1 MGLTHLLGIPA
12 EKLLS
17 IALTFVVSLYSSPEE
32 ISLKYTTPP
41 TWLKSDV
48 ARHLE
53 DPALFMGDVIVSK
66 DGSGHYSKIQDAVDA
81 APIKS
86 KKRYTIYIKGGVYLE
101 NVDVSKSKTN
111 LMFVGDGIGQTIIS
125 GNKNVVDG
133 ATTFTSATVAVTGNG
148 FLARDITFRNTA
160 GAAKH
165 QAVALRVG
173 ADQAAFYKC
182 SFEGYQDTLYTH
194 SQRQFYR
201 QCMIYGTVDYIFGN
215 AAALFQDSTLLA
227 RVPLAQQ
234 KNTYTAQGRTDPN
247 QNTGLVF
254 QGSVVDGDSNL
265 RKVIQNFPTY
275 LGRPWKEYSRTVF
288 LKSYEGSVINPAG
301 WLEWAGDFALKTLFY
316 GEYQCTGP
324 GSGSAQRFSWSSQ
337 ITSQAVANCEKQN
350 ALGFNL

>member
-1 MGLTHLLGIPA
+1 
-12 EKLLS
+12 
-17 IALTFVVSLYSSPEE
+17 
-32 ISLKYTTPP
+32 
-41 TWLKSDV
+41 
-48 ARHLE
+48 
-53 DPALFMGDVIVSK
+53 
-66 DGSGHYSKIQDAVDA
+66 
-81 APIKS
+81 
-86 KKRYTIYIKGGVYLE
+86 
-101 NVDVSKSKTN
+101 
-111 LMFVGDGIGQTIIS
+111 MFVLSMLMQGSVFCYHIGSSRFPSIVKLFIKAESST
-125 GNKNVVDG
+125 VL
-133 ATTFTSATVAVTGNG
+133 VAVTGNG